1 MILLSK
7 YTFLNITF
15 FSFQFL
21 QIFEEFARI
30 GKRVSGMEMVYSW
43 LIHNKTSV
51 GAGHCSCAN
60 GGFGVGVI
68 KRVRY
73 LLVGAGTTAVP
84 TY

>member
-30 GKRVSGMEMVYSW
+30 SKKRIIFVDQIEYKQIV
-43 LIHNKTSV
+43 L
-51 GAGHCSCAN
+51 
-60 GGFGVGVI
+60 
-68 KRVRY
+68 
-73 LLVGAGTTAVP
+73 
-84 TY
+84 

>member
-1 MILLSK
+1 
-7 YTFLNITF
+7 
-15 FSFQFL
+15 
-21 QIFEEFARI
+21 
-30 GKRVSGMEMVYSW
+30 MEMVYSW

-84 TY
+84 NLLEIK